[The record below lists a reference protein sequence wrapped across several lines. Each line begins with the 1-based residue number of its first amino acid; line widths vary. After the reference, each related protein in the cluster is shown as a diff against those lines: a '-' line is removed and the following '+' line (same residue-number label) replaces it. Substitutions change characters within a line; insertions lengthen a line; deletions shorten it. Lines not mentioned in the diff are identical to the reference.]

1 VIVGLT
7 NTFACWM
14 RWKRNVAK
22 ACIVKPVGNKVGV
35 LTSDEFR
42 ALGKQLAALL
52 KLDL

>member
-14 RWKRNVAK
+14 RWKRNVAR
-22 ACIVKPVGNKVGV
+22 PVSLNRLETKLGA